1 MKEQVITSG
10 KFKYLEVGSGKPIVI
25 LHGLMGS
32 LSNFQGVTDYFPK
45 EGYKVIIPMLPI
57 YDLPLLKTNV
67 KQFAQYVNSF
77 IDHLELTDVILL
89 GNSLGGHIGLLVS
102 LLFPE
107 KIKGLIITGSSGLY
121 ENSMGESYPKREDR
135 GYMTRKCQEF
145 FYDPKVATDEIV
157 DEVFETVN
165 DRKKLIKILAIAK
178 SAIRHNMAKD
188 LPKIQVPTA
197 IIWGE
202 NDIVTPPDVGH
213 DFNRLL
219 PNSNLYW
226 IENCGHA
233 PMMEHPDLFNDLM
246 VKWLAST
253 FN

>member
-77 IDHLELTDVILL
+77 IDHLELTDAILL

-107 KIKGLIITGSSGLY
+107 KS
-121 ENSMGESYPKREDR
+121 R
-135 GYMTRKCQEF
+135 
-145 FYDPKVATDEIV
+145 V
-157 DEVFETVN
+157 
-165 DRKKLIKILAIAK
+165 
-178 SAIRHNMAKD
+178 
-188 LPKIQVPTA
+188 
-197 IIWGE
+197 
-202 NDIVTPPDVGH
+202 
-213 DFNRLL
+213 
-219 PNSNLYW
+219 
-226 IENCGHA
+226 
-233 PMMEHPDLFNDLM
+233 
-246 VKWLAST
+246 
-253 FN
+253 